1 MKFISKDILLIEDNI
16 DHRELII
23 NEIKKNKELVRTIYS
38 VEDGQDALDF
48 LFRKGKYQTV
58 NKYFVLGLIILDIR
72 LPKVNGLEIL
82 KKIKLDEQLKTVP
95 VVVFTSSSHQQDMV
109 QAYANYAN
117 SYVIKP
123 VKNEDFIDKIKKII
137 FYWNSINFLPLK

>member
-38 VEDGQDALDF
+38 VEDGQEALDF

-72 LPKVNGLEIL
+72 LPKVSGLEIL

-95 VVVFTSSSHQQDMV
+95 VVVFTSSSHHQDLV
-109 QAYANYAN
+109 QAYANYVN

-123 VKNEDFIDKIKKII
+123 VKFEDFIDKMKKIM
-137 FYWNSINFLPLK
+137 FYWNSINSLPLK

>member
-23 NEIKKNKELVRTIYS
+23 NEIKKTKELVNTIYS
-38 VEDGQDALDF
+38 VEDGQEALDF
-48 LFRKGKYQTV
+48 LFRKGKDQTV
-58 NKYFVLGLIILDIR
+58 NKYFVLGLIILDIH

-82 KKIKLDEQLKTVP
+82 KKIKLDEQLKTIP
-95 VVVFTSSSHQQDMV
+95 VLVFTSSSHHQDMV

-123 VKNEDFIDKIKKII
+123 VKIEDFIDKIKKII